1 MLITKEPKGLQRFF
15 EKSGV
20 WAYPTEAVYGLGCN
34 PDDEKAVHRLL
45 AIKKRSIKKG
55 LILIAADFSQV
66 EKYLKPLNKAQRALT
81 KASATTYIFPA
92 LETTPLWLR
101 GKYDSLA
108 IRITKHPVAKEMCGT
123 LGSAIVSTSANLSG
137 KEPAKS
143 SDEVLEQFSAS
154 NNNHGVDALLLGK
167 LGDSA
172 KPSVIRDSISG
183 KIIRA

>member
-1 MLITKEPKGLQRFF
+1 MLVTKEPKDLQPFF
-15 EKSGV
+15 ENSGV

-34 PDDEKAVHRLL
+34 PDDEEAVRRLL
-45 AIKKRSIKKG
+45 AIKKRSIYKG

-66 EKYLKPLNKAQRALT
+66 EKYLKPINKSQLALT

-92 LETTPLWLR
+92 LESTPYWLR
-101 GKYDSLA
+101 GNNDGLA
-108 IRITKHPVAKEMCGT
+108 IRITRHPVAKGMCET

-143 SDEVLEQFSAS
+143 HDEVLRQFSAS
-154 NNNHGVDALLLGK
+154 NNNHGVDAVLLGK